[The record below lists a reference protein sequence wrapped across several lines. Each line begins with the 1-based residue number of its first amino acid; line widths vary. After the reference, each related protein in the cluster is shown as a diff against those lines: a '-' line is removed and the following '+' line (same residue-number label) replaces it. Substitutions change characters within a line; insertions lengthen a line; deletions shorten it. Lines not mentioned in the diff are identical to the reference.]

1 MQHDDWLEPTR
12 DRLRQWAQ
20 WLKAERSPVCGAVTV
35 RYQPR
40 EIDPVHD
47 ALPDEDGTAERMD
60 RILCRV
66 REVDAVVYC
75 VLFEYYYHRD
85 KSERDL
91 AVDLRISR
99 NKVSKLRMQG
109 ETMVDVWWR
118 AIESSGVLR
127 DRGADIAIHA

>member
-35 RYQPR
+35 RYRPR
-40 EIDPVHD
+40 EVDPVHD
-47 ALPDEDGTAERMD
+47 VLPSEDGTAERMD

-75 VLFEYYYHRD
+75 VLFQYYYHHE

-91 AVDLRISR
+91 AVDLHISR

-109 ETMVDVWWR
+109 ETMVGIWWR
-118 AIESSGVLR
+118 AVESGGLLQAR
-127 DRGADIAIHA
+127 EDRLEIRA